1 MTETL
6 ESPLP
11 ASATLARRLSI
22 FAGDIKLH
30 HTVFALPF
38 ALLSMVLAA
47 QGLPPWGIVALIL
60 ICMVT
65 ARTLAMAVNR
75 LLDAQLDADNPRT
88 VRRAIPAGILTR
100 RFYVVVSALCV
111 AIFVAAT
118 AMFYLVYRNPWPA
131 ALSIPVLAFL
141 SAYPLLKRFSR
152 LCHYWLGAALAL
164 APICAWVAVRGT
176 IALPPLIMAI
186 AVLFWTAGFDIIY
199 ACGDYETDVRQGLF
213 SVPSKI
219 GIRRALIVAR
229 LTHAVAAAALIWLG
243 FSSPDFGML
252 YFSGVGLAIAL
263 LIIEHTLVSER
274 NLSKIGLAFF
284 TLNGVLSITLS
295 TLGIL
300 DIFRH
305 R

>member
-1 MTETL
+1 MTETIQ
-6 ESPLP
+6 SPRPVNVSL
-11 ASATLARRLSI
+11 TRQLST

-47 QGLPPWGIVALIL
+47 RGLPHWGIVGMIL

-75 LLDAQLDADNPRT
+75 LLDAKLDAENPRT
-88 VRRAIPAGILTR
+88 VRRAIPAGALSR
-100 RFYVVVSALCV
+100 RFYIVTSALCV

-118 AMFYLVYRNPWPA
+118 AMFFVAYHNPWPL

-141 SAYPLLKRFSR
+141 SAYPLLKRFTR

-164 APICAWVAVRGT
+164 APACAWIAVRGT
-176 IALPPLIMAI
+176 IAPPPLIMAS

-199 ACGDYETDVRQGLF
+199 ACQDYETDVRQGLF

-229 LTHAVAAAALIWLG
+229 LTHAIAAAALILLG
-243 FSSPDFGML
+243 FSSPYFGWI
-252 YFSGVGLAIAL
+252 YFSGVGLAITL
-263 LIIEHTLVSER
+263 LIIEHALVSEK
-274 NLSKIGLAFF
+274 NLSKIGVAFF

-300 DIFRH
+300 DVFRH

>member
-1 MTETL
+1 MAETIQT
-6 ESPLP
+6 PRP
-11 ASATLARRLSI
+11 VGASLATQLST

-47 QGLPPWGIVALIL
+47 RGRPQWGIVGLIL

-75 LLDAQLDADNPRT
+75 LLDAKLDAENPRT
-88 VRRAIPAGILTR
+88 IRRAIPAGKLSRQLYRVI
-100 RFYVVVSALCV
+100 SAICV
-111 AIFVAAT
+111 AIFIAAT
-118 AMFYLVYRNPWPA
+118 AMFYVAYRNPWPA

-141 SAYPLLKRFSR
+141 SAYPLLKRFTR

-164 APICAWVAVRGT
+164 APICAWIAVRGT
-176 IALPPLIMAI
+176 IALPPLIMAV
-186 AVLFWTAGFDIIY
+186 AVLCWTAGFDIIY
-199 ACGDYETDVRQGLF
+199 ACQDYETDVRQGLF
-213 SVPSKI
+213 SVPSKL
-219 GIRRALIVAR
+219 GIRKALIVAR
-229 LTHAVAAAALIWLG
+229 LTHAVAATALVALG
-243 FSSPDFGML
+243 FSSSDFGWI

-263 LIIEHTLVSER
+263 LVIEHTIVSEK

-284 TLNGVLSITLS
+284 TLNGVLSITLC
-295 TLGIL
+295 TLGII
-300 DIFRH
+300 DVFHH